1 MLFLDSCR
9 WLPNQW
15 PARNWPKKFTRCL
28 FVAII
33 LHWRVIGWL
42 SKILKCRWSRKDPST
57 RDSSETGW
65 KMCRCKIL
73 TKMYSELFIPF
84 TNSTSK
90 ARIRKGETGLVIFA
104 GDVTPIEVCSNETK
118 ICNVT
123 WFQLKSKHMLW
134 LYSTVQ
140 CVLWYLIQGDV
151 PHACSVRREG
161 SAICLHTFQVTN

>member
-123 WFQLKSKHMLW
+123 WFQLKSLSKCYVQYCRVCLMVFNPRWCATCLQCAKRRVCHM
-134 LYSTVQ
+134 STH
-140 CVLWYLIQGDV
+140 LPGD
-151 PHACSVRREG
+151 
-161 SAICLHTFQVTN
+161 